1 MTRTYI
7 ETYYAIPKLITRS
20 KQKKHPK
27 NCISQE
33 KHKRDQINQPILPP
47 LALKSDY
54 CSLNPTLFVR
64 LTEQNNF
71 LSENGPDRARF
82 IGFCHLRR

>member
-7 ETYYAIPKLITRS
+7 ETYYAIPNLITRS

-54 CSLNPTLFVR
+54 CSLKDSVEKTYFTFNSSLTLYLGIR
-64 LTEQNNF
+64 P
-71 LSENGPDRARF
+71 NGSKAR
-82 IGFCHLRR
+82 I

>member
-47 LALKSDY
+47 LALKSNY
-54 CSLNPTLFVR
+54 CSLKGVPPADK
-64 LTEQNNF
+64 
-71 LSENGPDRARF
+71 NGD
-82 IGFCHLRR
+82 IGTSDKVGQDKSVGTN